1 VYLGGIVLIGLSV
14 ASSLLHDAIVSYN
27 GRSSCSARVLGRW
40 ANVGLRVCTFV
51 DWVGR
56 RARKPAGR
64 GDGVGGRSEMLGPAD
79 VQLPAIIASMKQ
91 FLADVISTVF
101 MRLDGYM
108 DSNAEAIF
116 MVGI

>member
-1 VYLGGIVLIGLSV
+1 
-14 ASSLLHDAIVSYN
+14 
-27 GRSSCSARVLGRW
+27 
-40 ANVGLRVCTFV
+40 
-51 DWVGR
+51 
-56 RARKPAGR
+56 
-64 GDGVGGRSEMLGPAD
+64 MGPAD